1 MWIGAE
7 RGGARG
13 GYVKRRSKGGWRSEA
28 MGLTLVCF
36 YVINLEKCLYIY
48 IYKGNFIYSCD
59 LSALQQGSPC

>member
-36 YVINLEKCLYIY
+36 YVINLEKCLYIE
-48 IYKGNFIYSCD
+48 SCIPKQMKQ
-59 LSALQQGSPC
+59 S